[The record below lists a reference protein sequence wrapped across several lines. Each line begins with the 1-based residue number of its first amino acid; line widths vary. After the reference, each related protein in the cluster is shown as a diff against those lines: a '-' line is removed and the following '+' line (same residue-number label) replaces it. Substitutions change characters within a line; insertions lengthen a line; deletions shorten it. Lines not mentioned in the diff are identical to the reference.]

1 MSGSQMSQKKK
12 LGNETGSR
20 VFSINKYYMIVI
32 GKIEN
37 RLTILAIAI
46 LIIALLGFLDYKTG
60 EELSFSIFYLIPIS
74 LLSLYRGTK
83 VTSILISTFFA
94 SIIWFLAEYYT
105 REYSNLF
112 FPIWNAF
119 ARLVMYSAIGLLL
132 LYLKE
137 KNKRVNLVNSNLKAL
152 NEEKNKFIG
161 IAAHDLRSPIGGIY
175 SLSDLLI
182 NEYNNYVSPKVLEL
196 LNLIRTMS
204 NNTIVVLQ
212 NLLDVSKI
220 ESGKV
225 ELKLMTQDYI
235 SFIKHQIFLNQ
246 ILAKHK
252 NISISLQSRIDG
264 IMMDFDKHYLSEAID
279 NFLSNA
285 IKYSYNDSEIIVKIS
300 LPDDKHILTEVID
313 KGKGIAEVEQQ
324 KLFNYFQKA
333 STRPT
338 GGEVSTGLGLAIA
351 KQIITLHNGEIGVKS
366 VLDQGSNFYYTLP
379 K

>member
-1 MSGSQMSQKKK
+1 
-12 LGNETGSR
+12 
-20 VFSINKYYMIVI
+20 MIVL

-37 RLTILAIAI
+37 RLTILAIAL

-60 EELSFSIFYLIPIS
+60 EELSFSVFYLIPIS

-105 REYSNLF
+105 REYSNIF

-137 KNKRVNLVNSNLKAL
+137 KDKRVNLVNSNLKAL

-161 IAAHDLRSPIGGIY
+161 IAAHDLRSPISGIY

-182 NEYNNYVSPKVLEL
+182 NEYKNNVSPKVLEL

-204 NNTIVVLQ
+204 NNTIIVLQ

-235 SFIKHQIFLNQ
+235 SFIKNQIFLNQ
-246 ILAKHK
+246 ILANHK
-252 NISISLQSRIDG
+252 KISISLQSRIDS
-264 IMMDFDKHYLSEAID
+264 IMINFDNHYFSEAID
-279 NFLSNA
+279 NLLSNA
-285 IKYSYNDSEIIVKIS
+285 IKYSYNNSEIIVKIS
-300 LPDDKHILTEVID
+300 LPDDKHLLTEVID
-313 KGKGIAEVEQQ
+313 KGKGIAEGEQQ
-324 KLFNYFQKA
+324 KLFNYFQKT

-338 GGEVSTGLGLAIA
+338 GGEISTGLGLAIA

-366 VLDQGSNFYYTLP
+366 VLDQGSNFYFTLP
-379 K
+379 IQNNIILDNQQ

>member
-1 MSGSQMSQKKK
+1 
-12 LGNETGSR
+12 
-20 VFSINKYYMIVI
+20 MIVI

-37 RLTILAIAI
+37 RLTILAITL

-83 VTSILISTFFA
+83 VTSILISAFFA
-94 SIIWFLAEYYT
+94 SILWFLAEYYT

-112 FPIWNAF
+112 FPVWNAF

-137 KNKRVNLVNSNLKAL
+137 KDKRVNLVNSNLKAL

-161 IAAHDLRSPIGGIY
+161 IAAHDLRSPISGIY

-182 NEYNNYVSPKVLEL
+182 NEYKNNVSPKVLEL

-204 NNTIVVLQ
+204 NNTIIVLQ

-235 SFIKHQIFLNQ
+235 SFIRHQIFLNQ

-252 NISISLQSRIDG
+252 NISISLQSRIDS
-264 IMMDFDKHYLSEAID
+264 IMINFDNHYFSEAID

-285 IKYSYNDSEIIVKIS
+285 IKYSYNNSEIIVKIS
-300 LPDDKHILTEVID
+300 LPDDKHLLTEVID
-313 KGKGIAEVEQQ
+313 KGKGIEEGEQQ
-324 KLFNYFQKA
+324 KLFNYFQKT

-338 GGEVSTGLGLAIA
+338 GGEISTGLGLAIA
-351 KQIITLHNGEIGVKS
+351 KKIITLHNGEIGVKS
-366 VLDQGSNFYYTLP
+366 VLDQGSNFYFTLP
-379 K
+379 IQNNIILDNQQ